1 MNSHDQILLSL
12 LEVSKQFGASGRC
25 ATAVRRASCE
35 VRRGEMIVMLGPSG
49 SGKTTLLQMAAG
61 LIAPTEGRV
70 ELLGRDITGYT
81 NGDLQRLRARRIGFI
96 FQTCRLLDPL
106 NATDNVALA
115 AEFGGSNRAEAR
127 NQARQKLA
135 QLGIEHLA
143 RAYPPSLSQGE
154 RQRVAVA
161 RALVNAP
168 DLLFAD
174 EPTASLE
181 TSQGLRL
188 IETLSEYVHAHEAGL
203 MVATHDLRL
212 TAYADRVLRIEDGV
226 LTLAD
231 EFRLSPAIRTNQI
244 V

>member
-1 MNSHDQILLSL
+1 
-12 LEVSKQFGASGRC
+12 
-25 ATAVRRASCE
+25 
-35 VRRGEMIVMLGPSG
+35 
-49 SGKTTLLQMAAG
+49 
-61 LIAPTEGRV
+61 
-70 ELLGRDITGYT
+70 
-81 NGDLQRLRARRIGFI
+81 
-96 FQTCRLLDPL
+96 
-106 NATDNVALA
+106 
-115 AEFGGSNRAEAR
+115 
-127 NQARQKLA
+127 
-135 QLGIEHLA
+135 
-143 RAYPPSLSQGE
+143 
-154 RQRVAVA
+154 VAVA

>member
-1 MNSHDQILLSL
+1 MNNYDRTLLNL
-12 LEVSKQFGASGRC
+12 QDISKQFGDSDRC
-25 ATAVRRASCE
+25 TSAVKHASCE
-35 VRRGEMIVMLGPSG
+35 VRRGEMVVVLGPSG

-70 ELLGRDITGYT
+70 ELLGRDLMEHT

-115 AEFGGSNRAEAR
+115 AEFAGSNRAEAVVR
-127 NQARQKLA
+127 ARQVLA
-135 QLGIEHLA
+135 QLGVEHLA

-181 TSQGLRL
+181 SSQGLRL
-188 IETLSEYVHAHEAGL
+188 IEILSEYVHAHEAGL
-203 MVATHDLRL
+203 IVATHDLRL
-212 TAYADRVLRIEDGV
+212 IAYADRVLRIEDGV
-226 LTLAD
+226 LARVD
-231 EFRLSPAIRTNQI
+231 EFIRLHATRTKSD
-244 V
+244 